1 VGSRRQHVFVLLF
14 VIALVAVSGIII
26 ASKETKLG
34 LDLQGGLQL
43 VYEGQPTG
51 TATEVSGEDIE
62 DSINIIEKRI
72 NNLGVSEAEVA
83 RLGNKN
89 ITVGLP
95 GVTDANRASEQVG
108 TTAQLFFYDWEP
120 NLLGQERLIGG
131 HPGQQPP
138 AAAVKKLE
146 KEWKDAGRNPESFE
160 NSLLIASGAYPN
172 AYQAALL
179 AEKQTPK
186 TKEECGKCSV
196 AKPRFY
202 LFEDGPKHKL
212 LAGPELNEK
221 DLYESPTG
229 ETLSKNGTT
238 VVEIPAGTVLVS
250 ELPVDESGKV
260 DETAQPGWFALNDN
274 YALSGSEITEPKQEY
289 AQGNGEPNVAFKFT
303 DEGRENFQNVTR
315 KIAQRGQSQAIGPVT
330 NAEQAAATSGH
341 FAVILD
347 NEVQSRPIIN
357 YAENPDGIDGRQ
369 GAQISGGFSGEHGL
383 EQAQELATTLQ
394 IGALPIELHL
404 ISETQVSATLGSQA
418 LHDGIK
424 AGIIGL
430 ALVVIFLLAYY
441 RFLGLIAVIA
451 LVAYGVIFF
460 ALIKLIP
467 ITLTLPGIAGLVLT
481 IGVAADSNIVIFERI
496 KEEVRAGRSMQSA
509 ITAGYKRGIS
519 TIVDANVVTILTAFI
534 LFVLATAGV
543 KGFAFTLGVGTLTS
557 LLTAV
562 VFTQALL
569 GTMSNSK
576 MLKSRSALGAGGEG
590 RRWHFDFM
598 GASRWF
604 FTFSGIIL
612 LIGAVALS
620 TKELNF
626 GIDFKSGTRITAALE
641 KPTNEGEV
649 RESLE
654 EAGVSNAEVQQVT
667 VPHFGNNVFQ
677 IESAQLQPNEV
688 HEVEKELGADYG
700 VAKEG
705 FESTSV
711 GPTFGNQVAESA
723 VKALIFSLLVILVY
737 VALRF
742 EPKFAVPVMIALAH
756 DILITGGVYA
766 LTGKEVSSGT
776 VAAFLTILG
785 YSLYDTI
792 IVFDRIRE
800 NVPRMPRAAF
810 SQIVNRSM
818 SEVLTRSL
826 ATSFTTLLAV
836 LSLLIFGSATL
847 QDFAFAMLIG
857 IASGTYSSIFIASP
871 VLTAWKEREP
881 QFVRRR
887 QRIAEVEGGLVPA
900 FADDVQVAKL
910 SDDDETDAEIAADIE
925 REAPLAEATGGER
938 RRRLGRGRAAT
949 QGTVDEVEAVEAPEA
964 AEPEEAPEAPS
975 APEPTEKA
983 PARAGPPDN
992 GANPESAERR
1002 KRNEERRARRAQRR
1016 KGRRR

>member
-1 VGSRRQHVFVLLF
+1 VGTRRQHLFVLLF
-14 VIALVAVSGIII
+14 VVALVAVSALVI
-26 ASKETKLG
+26 ATKETKLG

-51 TATEVSGEDIE
+51 TATEVSGADIE

-72 NNLGVSEAEVA
+72 NNLGVSESEVA

-95 GVTDANRASEQVG
+95 GVTDANRAAEQVG

-120 NLLGQERLIGG
+120 NLLGPERAIGG
-131 HPGQQPP
+131 HPGQQAP
-138 AAAVKKLE
+138 AAATKKLE
-146 KEWKDAGRNPESFE
+146 EEWKAAGRNTKSFE
-160 NSLLIASGAYPN
+160 SKILMASGAYPN

-179 AEKQTPK
+179 AEKQPPK
-186 TKEECGKCSV
+186 SKAECEKCSV

-202 LFEDGPKHKL
+202 LFEDNAKHKL
-212 LAGPELNEK
+212 LAGPELSEK
-221 DLYESPTG
+221 DLYETPTG

-250 ELPVDESGKV
+250 ELPTDESGKL
-260 DETAQPGWFALNDN
+260 DETAQPGWFALNDE

-289 AQGNGEPNVAFKFT
+289 AQGSGEPNVAFKFT
-303 DEGRENFQNVTR
+303 DQGRENFQNVTR
-315 KIAQRGQSQAIGPVT
+315 KIAQRGQSQAIGPV
-330 NAEQAAATSGH
+330 NAEQAGATSGH

-369 GAQISGGFSGEHGL
+369 GAQISGGFSGDHGL
-383 EQAQELATTLQ
+383 ETAQELATTLQ

-430 ALVVIFLLAYY
+430 LLVVIFLLVYY
-441 RFLGLIAVIA
+441 RFLGLISIVA
-451 LVAYGVIFF
+451 LGAYGVIFF
-460 ALIKLIP
+460 AMIKLIP

-519 TIVDANVVTILTAFI
+519 TIIDANVVTILTAFI

-576 MLKSRSALGAGGEG
+576 LLRSRSALGAGGEG
-590 RRWHFDFM
+590 QSWHFDFM

-612 LIGAVALS
+612 IIGAVALS

-626 GIDFKSGTRITAALE
+626 GIDFESGTRITAALE
-641 KPTNEGEV
+641 KPTDEEAV
-649 RESLE
+649 KSSLE
-654 EAGVSNAEVQQVT
+654 ESGVNNAEVQQVT
-667 VPHFGNNVFQ
+667 IPHFGSNVFQ
-677 IESAQLQPNEV
+677 IESAQLQPGKV
-688 HEVEKELGADYG
+688 HQVEKDLAVDYG
-700 VAKEG
+700 ISKEG

-723 VKALIFSLLVILVY
+723 VKALIFSLLVILIY

-742 EPKFAVPVMIALAH
+742 EPKFAVPVLIALFH

-800 NVPRMPRAAF
+800 NMPRMPRAAF

-818 SEVLTRSL
+818 SEVMTRSL
-826 ATSFTTLLAV
+826 ATSFSTLLAV
-836 LSLLIFGSATL
+836 TSLLIFGTTTL

-881 QFVRRR
+881 GYVRRR
-887 QRIAEVEGGLVPA
+887 QRIAEVEGGVVPA
-900 FADDVQVAKL
+900 FVDDVQVTAL
-910 SDDDETDAEIAADIE
+910 AEDGETDAEIAANEQREEGPVE
-925 REAPLAEATGGER
+925 RKRSAGGAVATAKRTAAEPRGIEAP
-938 RRRLGRGRAAT
+938 
-949 QGTVDEVEAVEAPEA
+949 
-964 AEPEEAPEAPS
+964 EPEEAPEAPTAPAGDKTS
-975 APEPTEKA
+975 AP
-983 PARAGPPDN
+983 AGSGN
-992 GANPESAERR
+992 GAAANPESAERR
-1002 KRNEERRARRAQRR
+1002 KRNDERRAKRAQRR
-1016 KGRRR
+1016 KGKRR

>member
-1 VGSRRQHVFVLLF
+1 MGSRRQHVFVLLF
-14 VIALVAVSGIII
+14 VVALVVLSGIVI

-51 TATEVSGEDIE
+51 TSTEVSGEDIE

-72 NNLGVSEAEVA
+72 NNLGVSESEVA
-83 RLGNKN
+83 RLGQNE
-89 ITVGLP
+89 ITIGLP
-95 GVTDANRASEQVG
+95 GITDANRAAEEVG
-108 TTAQLFFYDWEP
+108 TTAQLYFYDWEP
-120 NLLGQERLIGG
+120 NLLGPERAIGA
-131 HPGQQPP
+131 HPGQAAP
-138 AAAVKKLE
+138 AGALKKLE
-146 KEWKDAGRNPESFE
+146 AEWKSAGRNPKSTE
-160 NSLLIASGAYPN
+160 NQGLILSGAYPN
-172 AYQAALL
+172 AYQAGLL
-179 AEKQTPK
+179 AQEQPAET
-186 TKEECGKCSV
+186 ECKMCSV
-196 AKPRFY
+196 AKTRYY
-202 LFEDGPKHKL
+202 LFEKAEPHKL
-212 LAGPELNEK
+212 LAGPETSK
-221 DLYESPTG
+221 QDLYESPTG
-229 ETLSKNGTT
+229 ETLPKDGL
-238 VVEIPAGTVLVS
+238 VLEIPAGTVLVS
-250 ELPVDESGKV
+250 ELPVDASNKI
-260 DETAQPGWFALNDN
+260 DETAQPGWFALHDE

-289 AQGNGEPNVAFKFT
+289 GQNGEPNVAFKFT
-303 DEGRENFQNVTR
+303 DQGRERFQDVTR
-315 KIAQRGQSQAIGPVT
+315 KIAQRGQAQAIGPAT
-330 NAEQAAATSGH
+330 TTEQAGALSGH

-357 YAENPDGIDGRQ
+357 FKENPDGIDGRQ

-383 EQAQELATTLQ
+383 ETAQDLATTLQ
-394 IGALPIELHL
+394 IGALPIDLHL

-430 ALVVIFLLAYY
+430 ALVIIFLLAYY
-441 RFLGLIAVIA
+441 RFLGVIAVIG
-451 LVAYGVIFF
+451 LGAYGAIFF

-481 IGVAADSNIVIFERI
+481 IGVAADANIVIFERI
-496 KEEVRAGRSMQSA
+496 KEEVRAGRSIKAA
-509 ITAGYKRGIS
+509 IPAGYKRGIS

-543 KGFAFTLGVGTLTS
+543 KGFAFTLGVGTLAS

-569 GTMSNSK
+569 GSISNSK
-576 MLKSRSALGAGGEG
+576 MLSSPNALGAGGEG

-604 FTFSGIIL
+604 FTFSGVIL
-612 LIGAVALS
+612 IIGAVALS

-626 GIDFKSGTRITAALE
+626 GIDFESGTRITAALE
-641 KPTNEGEV
+641 KPTDEEGV
-649 RESLE
+649 QESLAE
-654 EAGVSNAEVQQVT
+654 TGIANAEVQQVT
-667 VPHFGNNVFQ
+667 VPHFGSNVFQ
-677 IESAQLQPNEV
+677 IESAQLQPGEV
-688 HEVEKELGADYG
+688 HEAERSLSQSYGIEKN
-700 VAKEG
+700 G

-723 VKALIFSLLVILVY
+723 IKALIFSLLVILVY

-742 EPKFAVPVMIALAH
+742 EPKFAVPVLIALFH

-800 NVPRMPRAAF
+800 NMPRMPRAAF

-847 QDFAFAMLIG
+847 QDFAFAMMIG

-881 QFVRRR
+881 QYIRRR
-887 QRIAEVEGGLVPA
+887 QRIAEVENGLVPA
-900 FADDVQVAKL
+900 FADDVQVARL
-910 SDDDETDAEIAADIE
+910 ATDD
-925 REAPLAEATGGER
+925 
-938 RRRLGRGRAAT
+938 
-949 QGTVDEVEAVEAPEA
+949 
-964 AEPEEAPEAPS
+964 EPEEEVAPEELERATASKRKRLGGGVATVEPS
-975 APEPTEKA
+975 GNGDGTDAVIAPEPPAAPQAASA
-983 PARAGPPDN
+983 PANADSAPAGDVPSD
-992 GANPESAERR
+992 ADPESAERR
-1002 KRNEERRARRAQRR
+1002 KRNDERRAKRAQRR
-1016 KGRRR
+1016 KGGRRR